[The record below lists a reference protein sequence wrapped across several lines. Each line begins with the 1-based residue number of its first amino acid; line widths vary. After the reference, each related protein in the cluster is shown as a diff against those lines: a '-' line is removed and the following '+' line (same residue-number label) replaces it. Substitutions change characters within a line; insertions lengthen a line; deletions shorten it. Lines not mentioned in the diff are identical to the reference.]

1 MAEPNLLTDT
11 DQFPEQVRAPGT
23 GERATEATF
32 ARGLQDVADRT
43 RYLKNRLGPTL
54 VTDLPAAAPGIAGQ
68 VRWISG
74 REAVGDGGEGWFVW
88 RSGDQSAGVTA
99 DPQRGVYVAPASD
112 PSGVS
117 GAWVRVITDFV
128 KVEWFGAKGD
138 AVRPSDSTG
147 LPTGTDDTAAVAA
160 ARDFLQTIA
169 FQPNFFVGDWGGLRL
184 EFTANK
190 AYRLTGHNPLGTSR
204 PRSTTSNDAGSLA
217 RQNWRIEGNGCLL
230 LWTVQATDDALI
242 ESHETFVRQLYKDF
256 SVVPCGLSGAQGWL
270 YKNTANPGRN
280 ATSLHKFEGV
290 QVQCVG
296 SSANSATIGLKGL
309 FRYEGTNLGDR
320 LQTDRCRF
328 AQFEVAFYSENLEA
342 VSQRFV
348 NTSFGSYIDGAVVF
362 HIRRHGSGF
371 SASGCELL
379 CKGNHQTL
387 LKTEYLPGLDTGS
400 NGANFIGNIR
410 QCRLELTG
418 GHAFTL
424 VDAEFGMI
432 DIADL
437 TMAPGGLPSAAS
449 ESLIVRGS
457 AVVTVTNCHLYGRV
471 VMGAPLVTNYLISR
485 RYQLMLKNCLF
496 SMDLSQCIDVIGADG
511 TTRVPLRSA
520 LIEPNIERPAIL
532 VEDTN
537 GRSINWQGLTTDTD
551 RYVFDGVYLGT
562 NWPQLNPHERT
573 VLCGRYRSSAQ
584 RWYLDRQNYFVLPG
598 CCTITSIRLTRLG
611 ASVTHADE
619 LRISVGS
626 ATYVVPLDNEQRR
639 NEEILAPN
647 AIVISDVAKAERLV
661 SLDLFLGGVQVAS
674 PSLQGFLEITYR
686 QALGLNEIDTAEVGG
701 VRPTRVVTAGD
712 SFRSLNEPVASGAS
726 TANIDIPVPAQT
738 RVLYEVEARSES
750 SGGARATVR
759 SLVETMRSG
768 FGAPTT
774 PTVVSQF
781 TAGTGLTLNA
791 SISGNSL
798 RLNVTNGHGEDAT
811 VTTRVWRIDK
821 SATVEDT

>member
-1 MAEPNLLTDT
+1 MPDPNFDLGLDYTGGIAKPD
-11 DQFPEQVRAPGT
+11 PEQDGYFALVDGP
-23 GERATEATF
+23 ERNIKYVSPTAVAT
-32 ARGLQDVADRT
+32 L
-43 RYLKNRLGPTL
+43 LGVDDKVPIL
-54 VTDLPAAAPGIAGQ
+54 VTDLPAVAAGTDGQ

-74 REAVGDGGEGWFVW
+74 REAVGDGGEGWFAW

-204 PRSTTSNDAGSLA
+204 PRSTTSGDAGSLA
-217 RQNWRIEGNGCLL
+217 RQNWRIEGNGCLI

-290 QVQCVG
+290 QTQCVG

-309 FRYEGTNLGDR
+309 FRYEGDNLGDR

-328 AQFEVAFYSENLEA
+328 AQFETVLYSENPEA

-348 NTSFGSYIDGAVVF
+348 NTSFGSYIDGAVFF

-371 SASGCELL
+371 SAIGCELL
-379 CKGNHQTL
+379 CKGNNQTL
-387 LKTEYLPGLDTGS
+387 LKTEYLAGLDTGS

-410 QCRLELTG
+410 QCRLELVG
-418 GHAFTL
+418 GHVFTL

-496 SMDLSQCIDVIGADG
+496 SMDLSQCIDVIDADG

-520 LIEPNIERPAIL
+520 LVDDIERPAIL

-537 GRSINWQGLTTDTD
+537 GRSINWQGLTLDTD
-551 RYVFDGVYLGT
+551 KYVFDGVYLGT

-573 VLCGRYRSSAQ
+573 VLCGRYRTAAQ

-598 CCTITSIRLTRLG
+598 CCTITSIRLTRAG

-619 LRISVGS
+619 LRIRVGS
-626 ATYVVPLDNEQRR
+626 ATYVVPLDPAQRR

-701 VRPTRVVTAGD
+701 VRPTRVVTDAGVRTF
-712 SFRSLNEPVASGAS
+712 SPRTQINTQSGPAYTLALTDENKIVRC
-726 TANIDIPVPAQT
+726 TAATTITVPAN
-738 RVLYEVEARSES
+738 A
-750 SGGARATVR
+750 
-759 SLVETMRSG
+759 
-768 FGAPTT
+768 TT
-774 PTVVSQF
+774 PFRVGATIMVRQ
-781 TAGTGLTLNA
+781 AGAGQVTLSAADGVTLNT
-791 SISGNSL
+791 SET
-798 RLNVTNGHGEDAT
+798 LNTRKQHATIALTKVATDEWDVTGE
-811 VTTRVWRIDK
+811 RE
-821 SATVEDT
+821 SAP